1 MRKTP
6 MLLMIAGLSVALPLV
21 AGQQPDPSQPPESL
35 GDLAR
40 QVREQRAK
48 APQKPAKVITNDD
61 LPARP
66 QGAEG
71 PSVATQNSET
81 PAGGE
86 EPNPAETTAKPAPS
100 ESPQEKPG
108 AEPES
113 PEGKGKNHE
122 YWQGKFKEARQ
133 SLARAKDEQHLVE
146 DELNLLQIQ
155 QVRELGPDAKEEL
168 GAQARNKQAEVEAKQ
183 AATDK
188 SQKALDDLEQEFTQS
203 GAPGDWNKTD

>member
-1 MRKTP
+1 MRKTSI
-6 MLLMIAGLSVALPLV
+6 LLLIAGLAVALPLA
-21 AGQQPDPSQPPESL
+21 AGQQPDPSQAPESL

-48 APQKPAKVITNDD
+48 APPKPAKVITNDN
-61 LPARP
+61 LPAP
-66 QGAEG
+66 PPGVEVPG
-71 PSVATQNSET
+71 VAAKNSEN

-86 EPNPAETTAKPAPS
+86 GPNPQEPSAKAAPS

-113 PEGKGKNHE
+113 PKGKVKNPE
-122 YWQGKFKEARQ
+122 YWQGKFKDARQ
-133 SLARAKDEQHLVE
+133 SLDRAKEEQHLAE

-155 QVRELGPDAKEEL
+155 QARELGPDAKEEL
-168 GAQARNKQAEVEAKQ
+168 GAQVRNKQAEVEEKQ

-188 SQKALDDLEQEFTQS
+188 AQKALDDLEREFRAS
-203 GAPGDWNKTD
+203 GAVEELNKPE